1 MHLVCKF
8 LYEILPVRVHR
19 YHWTEKLSCFRP
31 GERLRQKQS
40 DSSGCVRQ
48 LCEVEWIYFGKEKQT
63 GQQRKGGQSKVVEG
77 KMSRVWS
84 DAEVKREGEISGK
97 ES

>member
-1 MHLVCKF
+1 M
-8 LYEILPVRVHR
+8 
-19 YHWTEKLSCFRP
+19 KLSIC
-31 GERLRQKQS
+31 K
-40 DSSGCVRQ
+40 
-48 LCEVEWIYFGKEKQT
+48 WIYFGKEKQI

-84 DAEVKREGEISGK
+84 DTEVKREGEISGQ